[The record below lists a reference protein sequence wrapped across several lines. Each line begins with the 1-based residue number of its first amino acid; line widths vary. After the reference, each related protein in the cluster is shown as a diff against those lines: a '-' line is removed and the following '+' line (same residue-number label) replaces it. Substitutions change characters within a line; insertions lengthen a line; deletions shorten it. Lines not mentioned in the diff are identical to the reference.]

1 MELLNY
7 ISSLAQQ
14 IVDNKMDF
22 VRLEQEIFRM
32 VKAFGALVME
42 KVIQEADNRIFA
54 QENRP
59 GKSEGFREMGIQ
71 TLFGEICYRRRL
83 YHDQRTW
90 RYLLDEKLGIQDKQT
105 ISPTLVKASA
115 YMATQNSYR
124 ESAKMLRQV
133 GIHMSHQR
141 IHQAVQDIGE
151 AIEQRQAENH
161 NRAGEGTRKADIV
174 VVESDGVYVPLQ
186 REDRKKA
193 KSLEIKVGCVYEG
206 WEAADPRGSR
216 FRLVNA
222 KVLATTGTAEEYWK
236 RVDRYLLSTYDLE
249 NVKLLVFG
257 SDGAP
262 WGQYGTELYANSLH
276 QIDRFHFQRWI
287 KGVFGFQQQAIVD
300 TIEALIEADDQQGFE
315 EFMEVQKTKYPD
327 KKKDI
332 EKLKK
337 TIKRNWE
344 SLGDYRHRAA
354 SLPEIARGLGNVE
367 NANDNLVAD
376 RMKKRGMAWSIR
388 GANHLVQ
395 VKAAVRNGEWDDV
408 CRWMMEQAEHLEK
421 RQEDE
426 PKVETNKR
434 GRKRRGFQRKQ
445 EVGAWCQAHI
455 PGGEGCE
462 AWLREFSKMLKQV
475 TNPAM

>member
-7 ISSLAQQ
+7 TSSLAQQ
-14 IVDNKMDF
+14 IVDGKMDF
-22 VRLEQEIFRM
+22 VGLEQEIFRM
-32 VKAFGALVME
+32 VKALGVLVME
-42 KVIQEADNRIFA
+42 KVIQEADNRIFE

-83 YHDQRTW
+83 YRDQRTW
-90 RYLLDEKLGIQDKQT
+90 HYALDEKLGIQDKQT

-141 IHQAVQDIGE
+141 VHRAVQDIGE
-151 AIEQRQAENH
+151 AIEKRQTEDRVA
-161 NRAGEGTRKADIV
+161 EGTRKADIV
-174 VVESDGVYVPLQ
+174 VVESDGVHVHLQ

-216 FRLVNA
+216 FRLKHP
-222 KVLATTGTAEEYWK
+222 KVLATTGTAEAYWK
-236 RVDRYLLSTYDLE
+236 RVDRYLVSTYDLE
-249 NVKLLVFG
+249 NVGLLVFG

-262 WGQYGTELYANSLH
+262 WGKYGTELYAHSLH
-276 QIDRFHFQRWI
+276 QIDGFHFQRCI
-287 KGVFGFQQQAIVD
+287 KRIFGYDQQAMVD
-300 TIEALIEADDQQGFE
+300 TIQALIEADDRQGFE
-315 EFMEVQKTKYPD
+315 AFMEAQKAKYPD

-332 EKLKK
+332 GKLKD
-337 TIKRNWE
+337 TIERNWE
-344 SLGDYRHRAA
+344 SLKDYRRRAPQ
-354 SLPEIARGLGNVE
+354 LPEIARGLGNVE

-376 RMKKRGMAWSIR
+376 RMKKRGMSWSIR

-408 CRWMMEQAEHLEK
+408 CRWMVEQAA
-421 RQEDE
+421 RFEDSQFDN
-426 PKVETNKR
+426 PRKADQR
-434 GRKRRGFQRKQ
+434 GRIRRGARRKQ
-445 EVGAWCQAHI
+445 EVGEWCQAHM
-455 PGGEGCE
+455 PGREGSE
-462 AWLREFSKMLKQV
+462 AWLREFCKQLQQV

>member
-14 IVDNKMDF
+14 IADDKMDF
-22 VRLEQEIFRM
+22 VGLEQEVFRAA
-32 VKAFGALVME
+32 KAIGVLIME
-42 KVIQEADNRIFA
+42 KVIQEADNLIFE

-83 YHDQRTW
+83 YRDQRTW
-90 RYLLDEKLGIQDKQT
+90 FYALDEKLGIQEKQT

-124 ESAKMLRQV
+124 ESAKMLSQV

-141 IHQAVQDIGE
+141 IHKAVQDIGE
-151 AIEQRQAENH
+151 VIEERQA
-161 NRAGEGTRKADIV
+161 ADCAVEGTRKADMV
-174 VVESDGVYVPLQ
+174 VVESDGVHVPLQ
-186 REDRKKA
+186 REDRKKM

-206 WEAADPRGSR
+206 WEATDPQGSR
-216 FRLVNA
+216 FRLVRP

-236 RVDRYLLSTYDLE
+236 RVDRYLVSTYDLE
-249 NVKLLVFG
+249 NVGLLVFG

-262 WGQYGTELYANSLH
+262 WGQYGAELYARSLH
-276 QIDRFHFQRWI
+276 QIDEFHFQRWI
-287 KGVFGFQQQAIVD
+287 KRVFGFDQQAMVD
-300 TIEALIEADDQQGFE
+300 TIRALIEADDRQGFE
-315 EFMEVQKTKYPD
+315 EFMEAQKAKYPD

-332 EKLKK
+332 GKLKG
-337 TIKRNWE
+337 TIERNWE
-344 SLGDYRHRAA
+344 SLKDYRRRAA
-354 SLPEIARGLGNVE
+354 QLPEIARGLGNVE

-376 RMKKRGMAWSIR
+376 RMKKRGMAWSVR

-408 CRWMMEQAEHLEK
+408 CRWMVEQAARLGGSQAEQPNTTVK
-421 RQEDE
+421 Q
-426 PKVETNKR
+426 R
-434 GRKRRGFQRKQ
+434 GRHRRGTRRKQ
-445 EVGAWCQAHI
+445 EVGGWCQAHM
-455 PGGEGCE
+455 PGSEGSE
-462 AWLREFSKMLKQV
+462 AWLREFSKQLQQV
-475 TNPAM
+475 INPAM